1 MPGACQD
8 CSVHTR
14 RKGADKEDLRD
25 PRMNPDRL
33 MKLEIEKIAKKLK
46 DQELTT
52 TSIHGGNT
60 KKVEVANN
68 DLKKFIAA
76 LTLTRP
82 IKAIF
87 AEAEQG
93 AQLAHEVS
101 WELEANQLF
110 LGLETAARAGMD
122 SEVASLKQQF
132 LDEGEHF
139 KNEIKS
145 QLEMAK
151 NGVLKQCEA
160 GVKQM
165 LEAFEDSS
173 VFPPE
178 GSELRRA

>member
-1 MPGACQD
+1 M
-8 CSVHTR
+8 ST
-14 RKGADKEDLRD
+14 
-25 PRMNPDRL
+25 DRL
-33 MKLEIEKIAKKLK
+33 MRLEIEKIAKKLK
-46 DQELTT
+46 DQASTAN
-52 TSIHGGNT
+52 SVHDGNT
-60 KKVEVANN
+60 KKVDVANN

-76 LTLTRP
+76 LTLMRP

-132 LDEGEHF
+132 LDEGVHF

-173 VFPPE
+173 RE
-178 GSELRRA
+178 GSDLRRA